1 MVLTS
6 FCGFHTRWTVPA
18 LASDTIGPDYS
29 LLMEGDY
36 VISPYDELIRH
47 ISEEEG
53 HDWRLISAMAYH
65 ESRFR
70 SHLVSPRGARGLMQI
85 MPSVARQFGIP
96 VAEAAD
102 PVANVWLANK
112 LLSRIMEAL
121 RIAAGT
127 PDEDRMSIVLAS
139 YNGGLGHVCDARR
152 LARFYGENPDSWEV
166 VKRYLKLKSLPEY
179 YTHEVV
185 ECGRFAG
192 SRQTAAY
199 VDDVL
204 GHYKKYCSMVGR

>member
-70 SHLVSPRGARGLMQI
+70 SHLVSPRRPLYSGQEGGRMSGTRKGGCLRS
-85 MPSVARQFGIP
+85 SVAP
-96 VAEAAD
+96 VC
-102 PVANVWLANK
+102 PR
-112 LLSRIMEAL
+112 S
-121 RIAAGT
+121 
-127 PDEDRMSIVLAS
+127 
-139 YNGGLGHVCDARR
+139 C
-152 LARFYGENPDSWEV
+152 
-166 VKRYLKLKSLPEY
+166 
-179 YTHEVV
+179 
-185 ECGRFAG
+185 
-192 SRQTAAY
+192 
-199 VDDVL
+199 
-204 GHYKKYCSMVGR
+204 